1 MNLIYFEDIEV
12 GATRVKSIVYRVT
25 REEIIEFAGRW
36 DPRPFHLSDSAA
48 SASVFGELVACTA
61 HIFSILSW
69 FGTHGSNRVAS
80 LAALGFDELRIH
92 SPVRPGDTLS
102 CISKWL
108 DKRESKSKSDR
119 GISRTQLMLSNQDG
133 KTVFSIVS
141 TILVAKRSC
150 ELQIDITPDAS

>member
-12 GATRVKSIVYRVT
+12 GATKTKSIVYRVT
-25 REEIIEFAGRW
+25 REEVIEFARHW
-36 DPRPFHLSDSAA
+36 DPRPFHLNDSAA
-48 SASVFGELVACTA
+48 AASVFGELVACTA

-92 SPVRPGDTLS
+92 SPVRPGDILS
-102 CISKWL
+102 CSYKWL
-108 DKRESKSKSDR
+108 HKRESKSKSDR

-133 KTVFSIVS
+133 KMVFSIIS
-141 TILVAKRSC
+141 TVLVAKRSSK
-150 ELQIDITPDAS
+150 LQIDIAPQTS